1 MKKFAKECDRLP
13 KHMIVETNG
22 LEGNSMMNSSYKKHE
37 TVQDGIKVILEVP
50 QQSEDDE
57 AAKAEVRRILTT
69 VLREYLRK
77 VS

>member
-13 KHMIVETNG
+13 KHMIVKKNG
-22 LEGNSMMNSSYKKHE
+22 LEGNSMMNSSYTQHE
-37 TVQDGIKVILEVP
+37 TMQDGMKVILEIP
-50 QQSEDDE
+50 EKSKDDE
-57 AAKAEVRRILTT
+57 AAKAEVRKILTT

>member
-1 MKKFAKECDRLP
+1 MKKFAQECDRP
-13 KHMIVETNG
+13 QKHMIVEKNG
-22 LEGNSMMNSSYKKHE
+22 LIGNYMNNSYIQKE
-37 TVQDGIKVILEVP
+37 TMQDGIKVILEIP
-50 QQSEDDE
+50 EQSKDDE